1 MCEDHLYW
9 LVMID
14 RWLDDE
20 NFARGPAHF
29 FNSAPAPL
37 RPFLRNMVRGK
48 IRKAAYFQGLYRHSA
63 DERRELAR
71 RAVAA
76 CAALLGDKPF
86 LFGDEPRGADA
97 TLGAF
102 AVSGL
107 APFFNSAARDAMKES
122 PNLVAYAKR
131 IEARFFPAGK

>member
-1 MCEDHLYW
+1 
-9 LVMID
+9 
-14 RWLDDE
+14 
-20 NFARGPAHF
+20 
-29 FNSAPAPL
+29 
-37 RPFLRNMVRGK
+37 MVRGK
-48 IRKAAYFQGLYRHSA
+48 IRKAAYAQGLYRHSA

-107 APFFNSAARDAMKES
+107 PAFQQRGARRDRKQS
-122 PNLVAYAKR
+122 RNLVAYAQADRSALFSRRKMR
-131 IEARFFPAGK
+131 KGPPSMAALSYESR